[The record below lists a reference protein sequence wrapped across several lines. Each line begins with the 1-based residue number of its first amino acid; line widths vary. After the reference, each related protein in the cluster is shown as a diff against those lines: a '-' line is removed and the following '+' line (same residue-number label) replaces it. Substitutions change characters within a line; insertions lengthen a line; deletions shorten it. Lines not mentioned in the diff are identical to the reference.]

1 VVTDQVAY
9 ERYYGRHLRSPSSRI
24 KVDISRCDISEK
36 PYEAYESEIS
46 NPTSAISEDELE
58 QQVPLLL
65 LCDPCREE
73 LEVLPINQK
82 PLSVNI
88 LDVNG

>member
-1 VVTDQVAY
+1 MN
-9 ERYYGRHLRSPSSRI
+9 
-24 KVDISRCDISEK
+24 DIMEDIWVPPQAESKLTFSRCEISEK

-58 QQVPLLL
+58 HKVPLLL